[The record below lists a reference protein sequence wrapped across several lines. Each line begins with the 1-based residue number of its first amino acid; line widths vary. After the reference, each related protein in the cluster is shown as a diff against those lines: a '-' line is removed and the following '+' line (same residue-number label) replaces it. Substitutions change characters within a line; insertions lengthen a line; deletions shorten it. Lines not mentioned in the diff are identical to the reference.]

1 MSKKIDRT
9 LILNSIKEAYD
20 FSSNTELA
28 EFLGVKPQTI
38 SSWYSRNTF
47 DIDLIYAKCI
57 NLNPHFLL
65 TGDGDVLKTKSEEN
79 VPKKIGDNLGDNLGD
94 KPNVKKM
101 SHFQSVTKSVT
112 KSVTNQMYKKT
123 PHFAGETKSEENVT
137 LSKGN
142 KKGNKPNVK
151 KMLPFSEET
160 KQEYKVP
167 QVVTVDSN
175 NDDNVVLVPVKAAA
189 GYLSSY
195 DDIDFIKELPSY
207 SLPGIRNGIFR
218 MFEVDGHSMYPTL
231 LDKSYVV
238 GQFVE
243 NWATD
248 MVDGRIYVIVSKEVG
263 VVVKRC
269 LNRIQ
274 KYGNIFAKSDN
285 RREFPNFTIKPQD
298 ISEIWEVKLA
308 MQFNLPDPADMYDK
322 LYDLEAEVEN
332 LKLIFNQNF

>member
-101 SHFQSVTKSVT
+101 S
-112 KSVTNQMYKKT
+112 
-123 PHFAGETKSEENVT
+123 
-137 LSKGN
+137 
-142 KKGNKPNVK
+142 
-151 KMLPFSEET
+151 PFSEET

-332 LKLIFNQNF
+332 LKLKFNQNF